1 MRTTHICI
9 ALASHSA
16 DLNRHVHKFRELQ
29 GERLQRRQ
37 LRGGVSC
44 LYHGQAQRATR
55 TRFAFASGSPTCRP
69 QLSHSSAR
77 ANGAIRSTASAIC
90 ATRTK
95 IQALYNPRTVNRL
108 RLAELVS
115 AATRLPLIAIPLF
128 LAVGVE
134 AAGMRGL
141 LWAAL
146 CIFLTSGLSLLY
158 LVYLTRSGRVSDPR
172 AIPRVE
178 RVGPLRVVATLH
190 AAAFVIVT
198 LLGGPEE
205 LRAALLSY
213 ALATLGFVLITP
225 VSNLSLHT
233 AGVSGAAVC
242 LAYVFGAWGMP
253 AFALLPPVFWAR
265 LELGRHTLAELAL
278 GAFVGGGG
286 TWISFHLIG

>member
-1 MRTTHICI
+1 MRGWWKSKKS
-9 ALASHSA
+9 APFSSASSNTSGS
-16 DLNRHVHKFRELQ
+16 D
-29 GERLQRRQ
+29 
-37 LRGGVSC
+37 VS
-44 LYHGQAQRATR
+44 ATR
-55 TRFAFASGSPTCRP
+55 TRFTSASGPPTCKP

-77 ANGAIRSTASAIC
+77 DDGAIVSITPDIC

-115 AATRLPLIAIPLF
+115 AATRLPVIAVPLF

-134 AAGMRGL
+134 AAGTRGL
-141 LWAAL
+141 LWAVL

-158 LVYLTRSGRVSDPR
+158 LMYLTRSGKVSDPR

-178 RVGPLRVVATLH
+178 RVGPLRVVAALH

-198 LLGGPEE
+198 LLGGPAE

-213 ALATLGFVLITP
+213 ALATLGFVLVTP
-225 VSNLSLHT
+225 ASNLSLHT

-242 LAYVFGAWGMP
+242 LAYVFGAWGLP

-265 LELGRHTLAELAL
+265 LTLGRHTPVELAL
-278 GAFVGGGG
+278 GAVVGGGG